1 MDFPKLE
8 RKILKLWEKEKT
20 FEKTLEARAK
30 APRFV
35 FFEGPPTA
43 NGRPGIHHVLE
54 LRAVR
59 GFTLLELIIVIAIL
73 AVLAVAVVVVLNP
86 AQLLARS
93 RDSTRLTDLGALR
106 DAINLV
112 QTMEGGILDPDGPS
126 YTDSCS
132 GESSQKLFVSV
143 PSDNGETSPP
153 LPPNWSWNRVL
164 RADAGLVDGGGWMP
178 VDLKTASTGSPLSNL
193 PVDPTNTFASGLYY
207 TYTCSRNP
215 HFELTARFEAQ
226 ENLKGAS
233 KDKVSTDGGDD
244 PYAYELGTNLQLDP
258 MAPTGSWALDEGQGT
273 LVRDSSKNKRDGTLQ
288 NFVFDV
294 DSGWRSGS
302 ACKSSACLQFG
313 GNASGGDDQVTTSNI
328 LNPTTTSFT
337 AEAWVNADSFAHL
350 DVDVDRAIILKQAAP
365 NGINWL
371 VIQRQS
377 AGDFRLRAF
386 SGSGV
391 TIGTTNWNTRTGQ
404 WHHIAV
410 SFDGTTS
417 RLYLDGVFEASSIPA
432 ALSSSTSPMYV
443 GRSDNFSTINEE
455 WDGLIDELRI
465 YNRVMAADE
474 IQQHA
479 QN

>member
-1 MDFPKLE
+1 MD
-8 RKILKLWEKEKT
+8 R
-20 FEKTLEARAK
+20 R
-30 APRFV
+30 
-35 FFEGPPTA
+35 
-43 NGRPGIHHVLE
+43 
-54 LRAVR
+54 R
-59 GFTLLELIIVIAIL
+59 GFTLLELIVVIAIL

-153 LPPNWSWNRVL
+153 LPPSWSWNRVL

-193 PVDPTNTFASGLYY
+193 PVDPTNTFASGFYY

-258 MAPTGSWALDEGQGT
+258 MAPVAYWALNGGT
-273 LVRDSSKNKRDGTLQ
+273 
-288 NFVFDV
+288 
-294 DSGWRSGS
+294 SGS
-302 ACKSSACLQFG
+302 IANNTTSGLED
-313 GNASGGDDQVTTSNI
+313 ASGNSNHG
-328 LNPTTTSFT
+328 T
-337 AEAWVNADSFAHL
+337 AQN
-350 DVDVDRAIILKQAAP
+350 
-365 NGINWL
+365 IN
-371 VIQRQS
+371 
-377 AGDFRLRAF
+377 
-386 SGSGV
+386 GSGMAWAA
-391 TIGTTNWNTRTGQ
+391 GKSGG
-404 WHHIAV
+404 AV
-410 SFDGTTS
+410 SFDGVDDYVDVPNSPNLNITNAITI
-417 RLYLDGVFEASSIPA
+417 EAEVK
-432 ALSSSTSPMYV
+432 LNV
-443 GRSDNFSTINEE
+443 
-455 WDGLIDELRI
+455 L
-465 YNRVMAADE
+465 
-474 IQQHA
+474 
-479 QN
+479 